1 MDKKTELIYNKGNS
15 YRLHTE
21 NLRWILLGGYAVFF
35 TTAIQSLQ
43 TKTGL
48 GKAGFAFAA
57 FFISILV
64 LLILAIQSWYYNA
77 YADFVKECEDR
88 ISKNV
93 DLRTHAN
100 FLEEKARF
108 ITPFHEA
115 FFFAMIGVVGTSSW
129 FLFTAYKAFISEFQY
144 KLTFTGNFLAIL
156 VCFIFLSIIFCCSIR
171 WWNDIIYKRI
181 IKRLNDLLT
190 RPHLKR

>member
-48 GKAGFAFAA
+48 GKAGVAFAA

-88 ISKNV
+88 ISK
-93 DLRTHAN
+93 T
-100 FLEEKARF
+100 
-108 ITPFHEA
+108 
-115 FFFAMIGVVGTSSW
+115 W
-129 FLFTAYKAFISEFQY
+129 
-144 KLTFTGNFLAIL
+144 
-156 VCFIFLSIIFCCSIR
+156 
-171 WWNDIIYKRI
+171 IYV
-181 IKRLNDLLT
+181 LT
-190 RPHLKR
+190 RIFWKKRQGLLRPFTKHSFLR